1 MKLINIMQQINLYQI
16 EIQEEVP
23 FSFLQAV
30 RVLIILMIS
39 LVVASGWLLHGNISQ
54 QKKIASLA
62 VAKQKLSNKFV
73 KLSRQVPEDEQIK
86 QLTKQIQLLEKKR
99 NSAQDVVNTM
109 RRLQIMELQGFSKY
123 LQALADQKIAGLQI
137 TKFIFAA
144 GGDFIKLEG
153 VALQPDLIPQL
164 IQSLSSEKMFN
175 NKLFELLQLQ
185 QDKEDKLIHFS
196 LETAAK

>member
-1 MKLINIMQQINLYQI
+1 MQQINLYQI